1 MASVGMKLSE
11 LFDPG
16 ANSAP
21 HLEGIEITGLTAD
34 SREVEQGYL
43 FAALAGTEADGAR
56 FVPQAVARGA
66 RAILAAHDA
75 AVPEV
80 EIPVLRDDN
89 PRRLFALAAA
99 RYFGSQPET
108 AVAVTGTNGK
118 TSVAAFVRQIWS
130 RLGMRAASLGTI
142 GVVHPDGSWPLQ
154 HTTPDPVALHRI
166 LRDLSDIDV
175 SHVCVEASSHGLAQ
189 ARVDG
194 VRLTAGAFT
203 NISRDHLDYHD
214 SFEDYFAQ
222 KARLFS
228 ELLEPGAGAVIF
240 SDSPEADQVIR
251 IARDHDL
258 NLLTVGRSGDALR
271 LEGLEQSGLG
281 QLMRISFDG
290 AEVEVTLPLVGDFQA
305 SNALVAAGL
314 AMATGFEPGQVLP
327 CLQDLEGACGR
338 LELVGRTAN
347 GAAVFVDFAHTPDA
361 LANALDALRP
371 YASGRLISVFGCGGD
386 RDRGKRPQMGRI
398 AAERADVAY
407 VTDDNPRTEDPAA
420 IRAEIMAATPGGIE
434 VGDRADAIERAI
446 EELKSGDVLLVAG
459 KGHETGQTIGTE
471 TIPFSDQGV
480 VRSALGIEHRDD

>member
-1 MASVGMKLSE
+1 MIGPGMKLSE
-11 LFDPG
+11 LIDPG
-16 ANSAP
+16 TPFAP
-21 HLEGIEITGLTAD
+21 GLENIEIAGLTAD
-34 SREVEQGYL
+34 SREVEQGFL

-56 FVPQAVARGA
+56 FVPQAVERGA
-66 RAILAAHDA
+66 GAILAARDA
-75 AVPEV
+75 AVPDV
-80 EIPVLRDDN
+80 DVPVLRDDN
-89 PRRLFALAAA
+89 PRRAFALAAA
-99 RYFGSQPET
+99 RYFGTQPET

-142 GVVHPDGSWPLQ
+142 GVVHPDGTWPLR
-154 HTTPDPVALHRI
+154 HTTPDPVALHRV
-166 LRDLSDIDV
+166 LRDLRDINV

-194 VRLTAGAFT
+194 VRLMAGAFT

-214 SFEDYFAQ
+214 TFEDYFNQ

-240 SDSPEADQVIR
+240 SDSPEAKQVIR
-251 IARDHDL
+251 IAGDHGL
-258 NLLTVGRSGDALR
+258 NVLTVGESGDALR

-281 QLMRISFDG
+281 QLMRIGFGG
-290 AEVEVTLPLVGDFQA
+290 ASVEVTLPLVGEFQA

-327 CLQDLEGACGR
+327 CLQDLEGASGR
-338 LELVGRTAN
+338 LELVGRAAN
-347 GAAVFVDFAHTPDA
+347 GAGVFVDYAHTPDA

-371 YASGRLISVFGCGGD
+371 YAEGRLVTVFGCGGD

-434 VGDRADAIERAI
+434 IGDRAEAIERAI
-446 EELKSGDVLLVAG
+446 EDLAAGDVLLVAG

-480 VRSALGIEHRDD
+480 VRSALGGENSHD